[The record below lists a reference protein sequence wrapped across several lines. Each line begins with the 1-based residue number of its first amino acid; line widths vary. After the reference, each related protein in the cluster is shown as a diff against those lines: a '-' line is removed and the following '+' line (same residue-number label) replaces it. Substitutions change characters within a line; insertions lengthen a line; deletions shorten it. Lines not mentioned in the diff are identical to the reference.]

1 VKSGKP
7 GKDTFPRRIVE
18 LVPPNQNFSLNP
30 TKKTTK
36 WKDQSRK
43 KWEGPRRGGTDF
55 FLDLSWNVVT
65 KFVVFK
71 EIY

>member
-1 VKSGKP
+1 MWSS
-7 GKDTFPRRIVE
+7 
-18 LVPPNQNFSLNP
+18 PNQNFPLNP
-30 TKKTTK
+30 TKNTTK

-71 EIY
+71 ERY

>member
-1 VKSGKP
+1 MWSSP
-7 GKDTFPRRIVE
+7 D
-18 LVPPNQNFSLNP
+18 QNFSLNP
-30 TKKTTK
+30 TKNTTK
-36 WKDQSRK
+36 WKDTSRK

-71 EIY
+71 ERY